1 MKNFLLRSI
10 AAILIACTLS
20 LVAVSAEQHALAS
33 KLVRLHVIANS
44 SSEEDQALKLRVR
57 DAVLEAASGLT
68 EDSLPASLPHL
79 RLAAERAVLEAG
91 EAYPVTVKLG
101 PEEYGT
107 REYDTFSLPAGE
119 YLSLRVEIGAA
130 EGRNWWC
137 VLFPPLCFAS
147 SEEFEEEA
155 ASAGLT
161 DADLELVRGSGQ
173 DIQIRFRILELI
185 QKLAHLFHD

>member
-1 MKNFLLRSI
+1 MKNFLLRSA

-20 LVAVSAEQHALAS
+20 LVTVSAEQRVLAD

-44 SSEEDQALKLRVR
+44 SSDEDQALKIRVR

-68 EDSLPASLPHL
+68 EADLPEALPRL
-79 RLAAERAVLEAG
+79 RLAAERALREAG
-91 EAYPVTVKLG
+91 CDDGVTVKLG
-101 PEEYGT
+101 PEVYGT

-119 YLSLRVEIGAA
+119 YRSLRVEIGAA

-161 DADLELVRGSGQ
+161 EDDLELVRGGGQ

-185 QKLAHLFHD
+185 QKLAHLFQD